1 MKITPCPKCGRIPKI
16 SEGISTSQNLR
27 RRFIGCSNFCS
38 VIPTDKHYWKDSWF
52 LYIGNEDDNTIYKI
66 WNEKVK

>member
-1 MKITPCPKCGRIPKI
+1 MRITSCPKCGRMPKI
-16 SEGISTSQNLR
+16 YEGISTSQNLR
-27 RRFIGCSNFCS
+27 RRLIGCPNFCS